1 MRADLHIHTYYS
13 DGKLS
18 PADVAAFAARAGVGL
33 VSVTDHD
40 TVCGN
45 AEAQKYCTEKGIA
58 FVCGIEVSAY
68 FGDVK
73 IHTLGYGMDI
83 NNADL
88 KGFLNELKAGAVKRS
103 EDIIFKLNRAGV
115 ALSLEEAA
123 AERYS
128 AETPLHAMHIAEAG
142 AKKGF
147 AGSPFAFFT
156 EYLAYGKSAYSDLC
170 RPSPE
175 ETAEVL
181 TAAGGFCSLAH
192 PGRIFMAEEEKI
204 ALIKR
209 MKACG
214 LCGIEAVYS
223 GHTAKET
230 AYYKEIAKR
239 FGLFVTGGSDTH
251 YAQGNRQIGAP
262 YFQPS
267 EALLQKLCFDKKDI

>member
-1 MRADLHIHTYYS
+1 MRADLHIHTHFS

-18 PADVAAFAARAGVGL
+18 PADVARLALRAGAKL

-40 TVCGN
+40 TVAG
-45 AEAQKYCTEKGIA
+45 AEEAEKQCAERGIA

-68 FGDVK
+68 AGDIK

-83 NNADL
+83 NNADF
-88 KGFLNELKAGAVKRS
+88 KGFLGGLYAGALKRT

-115 ALSLEEAA
+115 ALTFEEAA
-123 AERYS
+123 AERFS
-128 AETPLHAMHIAEAG
+128 ADTPIHSMHIAGAG
-142 AKKGF
+142 AKKGY
-147 AGSPFAFFT
+147 ASSPFGFFT
-156 EYLAYGKSAYSDLC
+156 KYLAYGKPAFSNVC

-175 ETAEVL
+175 ETAEII
-181 TAAGGFCSLAH
+181 TAAGGVCSLAH
-192 PGRIFMAEEEKI
+192 PARIDLSAEEKI
-204 ALIKR
+204 TLIKR
-209 MKACG
+209 MKVCG

-251 YAQGNRQIGAP
+251 YAEGNRQIGTP
-262 YFQPS
+262 YFQPAA
-267 EALLQKLCFDKKDI
+267 ALLQKLGFD